1 MFYPLKEEID
11 VRNIREKKKKEK
23 KRILGRVRHI
33 KLGFNLNLEGDI
45 FKVYDRHSLG
55 YDEKILNIGTLS
67 KNVLILLSVAFTR
80 FSLSNRLFS
89 KLKIILYIG
98 KRYNLSSPEKKEN
111 EKRV

>member
-1 MFYPLKEEID
+1 MYEID
-11 VRNIREKKKKEK
+11 VRNIREKKKKK

-45 FKVYDRHSLG
+45 FKVYDRHSLR

>member
-1 MFYPLKEEID
+1 MYEID

-45 FKVYDRHSLG
+45 FKVYDRHSLR

-98 KRYNLSSPEKKEN
+98 KRYYNLSSPEKKEN
-111 EKRV
+111 EKRI

>member
-1 MFYPLKEEID
+1 M
-11 VRNIREKKKKEK
+11 KKK

-45 FKVYDRHSLG
+45 FKVYDRHSLR